1 MILDSF
7 TELLLEKRGM
17 GQQTKT
23 SVIRRGF
30 MDLLTVFGDIS
41 KKTFAESASPSN
53 LWPRNLDQLVETELK
68 ELPVTTVHKSDKN
81 STRK

>member
-1 MILDSF
+1 
-7 TELLLEKRGM
+7 
-17 GQQTKT
+17 
-23 SVIRRGF
+23 